1 MKCSVSSNN
10 SSNVN
15 PNSNNQGADRAAG
28 YPVTRASARNSVPAQ
43 APEWVR
49 PADRRHLPLAQA
61 VWVHRVRPAAAVV
74 LAGEAPVVGRARVA
88 VALAAVLVAAVPA
101 APVVVVPV
109 VVVPVAVAPVVVM
122 AVVKVGGML
131 AAVVAVAVA
140 APAQDRPVLAG
151 PARKSLERPRKPQA
165 EHRARSVPGRPIR
178 GA

>member
-88 VALAAVLVAAVPA
+88 VALAAVLAAPAVAAPA
-101 APVVVVPV
+101 VA
-109 VVVPVAVAPVVVM
+109 VPVAVVPAAPVVVM

>member
-88 VALAAVLVAAVPA
+88 VALAAVLVAAVLA
-101 APVVVVPV
+101 APAVA
-109 VVVPVAVAPVVVM
+109 VPVAVVPAAPVVVM

-131 AAVVAVAVA
+131 AAAVA

>member
-49 PADRRHLPLAQA
+49 LADHLHLPPAQA
-61 VWVHRVRPAAAVV
+61 VRVHRVRPAAQVAVV
-74 LAGEAPVVGRARVA
+74 ELAEEAPVVGRARVA
-88 VALAAVLVAAVPA
+88 VALAVAR
-101 APVVVVPV
+101 VVAVPV
-109 VVVPVAVAPVVVM
+109 VVVRVAM
-122 AVVKVGGML
+122 AVVKVAGVPAAL
-131 AAVVAVAVA
+131 AAQ
-140 APAQDRPVLAG
+140 AQDRPVLAA
-151 PARKSLERPRKPQA
+151 PARKSLERPRSKRQA
-165 EHRARSVPGRPIR
+165 EHPARSALGQPIR